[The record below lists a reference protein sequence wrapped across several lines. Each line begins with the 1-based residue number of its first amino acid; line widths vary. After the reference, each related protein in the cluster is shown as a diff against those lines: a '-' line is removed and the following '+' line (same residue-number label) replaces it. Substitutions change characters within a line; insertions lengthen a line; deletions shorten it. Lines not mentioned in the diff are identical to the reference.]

1 MGSAYCQYV
10 DTSAKSIH
18 DPLSSHLD
26 RRFGSKEEKQIL
38 EKKVETT
45 TQKGL
50 EISENK

>member
-1 MGSAYCQYV
+1 MNALGTCINVLTICA
-10 DTSAKSIH
+10 
-18 DPLSSHLD
+18 SHLD
-26 RRFGSKEEKQIL
+26 RRFGSKEERQIL